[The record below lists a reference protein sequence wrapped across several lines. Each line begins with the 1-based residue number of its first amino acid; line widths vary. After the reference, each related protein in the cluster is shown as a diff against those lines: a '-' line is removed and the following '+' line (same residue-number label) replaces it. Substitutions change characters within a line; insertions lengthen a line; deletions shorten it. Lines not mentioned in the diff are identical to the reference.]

1 MVLVAVDVR
10 VRVVLVALVFVAGLA
25 WTPTLQAQ
33 AVSPATDNEEEAR
46 ALFIAGRSAFD
57 QGRFEEALSHFKR
70 SYELSGRPELL
81 YNIGTAADR
90 VGRLEEAITA
100 FRSYLEGSPD
110 SPRRPQIEARLEVL
124 DQQLAN
130 QRALEQRAGVAPS
143 PEDAARAA
151 MGRPAGPAGA
161 DLSDTDES
169 GRSRGLTI
177 GLVSASVVVV
187 AVVVVLSVVLTGR
200 ESQPNYT
207 VRGDSGNVILTLRG
221 AP

>member
-110 SPRRPQIEARLEVL
+110 SPGGPKSRLGWRCWISSSPTNARSNSERASRPRPRMPHAPRW
-124 DQQLAN
+124 
-130 QRALEQRAGVAPS
+130 AGPR
-143 PEDAARAA
+143 D
-151 MGRPAGPAGA
+151 RPARTSPIPTRV
-161 DLSDTDES
+161 DD
-169 GRSRGLTI
+169 
-177 GLVSASVVVV
+177 
-187 AVVVVLSVVLTGR
+187 
-200 ESQPNYT
+200 
-207 VRGDSGNVILTLRG
+207 RG
-221 AP
+221 ASRSVW

>member
-1 MVLVAVDVR
+1 M
-10 VRVVLVALVFVAGLA
+10 VLVALVFVAGLA

-110 SPRRPQIEARLEVL
+110 SPRRPQIRGSVGGVGSAAR
-124 DQQLAN
+124 QPTRARTASGR
-130 QRALEQRAGVAPS
+130 RAL
-143 PEDAARAA
+143 ARGCRTRRDGQA
-151 MGRPAGPAGA
+151 
-161 DLSDTDES
+161 
-169 GRSRGLTI
+169 RG
-177 GLVSASVVVV
+177 
-187 AVVVVLSVVLTGR
+187 TGR
-200 ESQPNYT
+200 
-207 VRGDSGNVILTLRG
+207 RGPLRYRREWTIEGPHDRSGERERRRRRRRRRPERRAHRPRVAAQLHG
-221 AP
+221 AW